1 VVVLVKAV
9 CVHMCDNFTETDVSA
24 SDGSR
29 HEALAQDK
37 QAELLAHS
45 YADLVYRL
53 QNLLPARSHDI
64 RSHLD
69 STIFASNVQAQG
81 VPDVKSAVDFTW
93 HMLRMIGT
101 ADMDCGFEEA
111 YTTIMTAPAER
122 RIILF
127 LRNAHAQLDMIN
139 RNRRTSH

>member
-1 VVVLVKAV
+1 
-9 CVHMCDNFTETDVSA
+9 MCDNFTETDVSA

-29 HEALAQDK
+29 HEALALDK
-37 QAELLAHS
+37 QARELLAHS

-69 STIFASNVQAQG
+69 SNTFASNVQAQG
-81 VPDVKSAVDFTW
+81 VPEVKSAVDFTW

-101 ADMDCGFEEA
+101 ADMDSGFEEA
-111 YTTIMTAPAER
+111 YTTIMTAPAKR

-127 LRNAHAQLDMIN
+127 LRNAHEQLDMIK
-139 RNRRTSH
+139 RNRRTTSH

>member
-1 VVVLVKAV
+1 
-9 CVHMCDNFTETDVSA
+9 MCDNFTD
-24 SDGSR
+24 
-29 HEALAQDK
+29 EALALDK
-37 QAELLAHS
+37 QAGELLTHS

-69 STIFASNVQAQG
+69 STIFASNVQG
-81 VPDVKSAVDFTW
+81 VPDVKPAVDFTW

-127 LRNAHAQLDMIN
+127 LRNAHEQLDMIN

>member
-1 VVVLVKAV
+1 
-9 CVHMCDNFTETDVSA
+9 MCDNFTETDDSA

-29 HEALAQDK
+29 HEASALDK
-37 QAELLAHS
+37 QAGELLAHS
-45 YADLVYRL
+45 HADLVYRL

-69 STIFASNVQAQG
+69 SNIFSSNMRARV
-81 VPDVKSAVDFTW
+81 VPELKSAVDFTW

-101 ADMDCGFEEA
+101 ADMDSGFEEA

-127 LRNAHAQLDMIN
+127 LRNAHEQLDMIN
-139 RNRRTSH
+139 RSRRTSSHC